1 MRFFVLLTPC
11 ASILAAVLSA
21 APIPA
26 LAQTGFNLD
35 FGVFYGVPPAAD
47 GAAAGQ
53 PGVWNEAPIG
63 VTALVAGGGN
73 EMIRD
78 NFYSNPG
85 NGWSVDLTGLE
96 NGSYVVY
103 VYAPT
108 NTAVSTGAF
117 TLNGEAFASMP
128 GDSTGAYIEGVSYI
142 SAAVEVDA
150 GSIAMSGS
158 DPSFNGLAGMQ
169 VVSTPARSRCP
180 VPTRASMASPACRW
194 SCFRSPDWLYSCRR
208 ASASAWRCI
217 DAQLHQGPPTGS
229 G

>member
-1 MRFFVLLTPC
+1 
-11 ASILAAVLSA
+11 
-21 APIPA
+21 
-26 LAQTGFNLD
+26 
-35 FGVFYGVPPAAD
+35 
-47 GAAAGQ
+47 
-53 PGVWNEAPIG
+53 VWNEAPIG
-63 VTALVAGGGN
+63 VTALVDTSGSATAAAVEVVADLHGSAGGGN

-128 GDSTGAYIEGVSYI
+128 GDAYIEGVSYI

-169 VVSTPARSRCP
+169 VVLLPEPGLALLLSSGLGLCVALHRRSVAP
-180 VPTRASMASPACRW
+180 RAADRK
-194 SCFRSPDWLYSCRR
+194 RL
-208 ASASAWRCI
+208 
-217 DAQLHQGPPTGS
+217 TT
-229 G
+229 